1 MLESSTTRH
10 VSRESVRARLVAE
23 GYPVVDCANYLVLLN
38 FVIAQGVG
46 AQEAFVEPLVEF
58 HELLVN
64 PRVRRLRE
72 HRFRVV
78 CSVPSPILR
87 ICLLKAA
94 YACLPQLVRDG

>member
-1 MLESSTTRH
+1 M
-10 VSRESVRARLVAE
+10 
-23 GYPVVDCANYLVLLN
+23 DCASYRVLLN

-72 HRFRVV
+72 HLFRVV
-78 CSVPSPILR
+78 CLVPS
-87 ICLLKAA
+87 
-94 YACLPQLVRDG
+94 LPVMP